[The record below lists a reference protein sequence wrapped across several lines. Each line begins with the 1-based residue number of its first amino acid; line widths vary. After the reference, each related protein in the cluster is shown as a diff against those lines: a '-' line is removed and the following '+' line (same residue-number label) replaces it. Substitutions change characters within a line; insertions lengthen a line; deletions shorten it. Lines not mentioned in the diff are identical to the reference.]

1 MQRERVRHV
10 SSRRQLQEAIQ
21 AGYKSD
27 EWVNLLKTWGQW
39 SRGGAGI
46 GWHGGKSYP
55 MINIDDDTALI
66 IEQAAKAVKAKCKN
80 AYQVFEWYVVEG
92 HDAYWISKKLHW
104 ISREITRES
113 KRKKY
118 DRKHGRKK
126 GVTHGRNFYAVNLNQ
141 MTAKDCDSPEGVLAV
156 LQIISRDIFDTVRA
170 QNPELLEASVKGV
183 REA

>member
-10 SSRRQLQEAIQ
+10 SSRRQLQEALR

-46 GWHGGKSYP
+46 GWHGGVSYP

-92 HDAYWISKKLHW
+92 RSAYWISKELNY
-104 ISREITRES
+104 

-118 DRKHGRKK
+118 DRKYTRKK
-126 GVTHGRNFYAVNLNQ
+126 GVTHGRNFYAVNYSQLV
-141 MTAKDCDSPEGVLAV
+141 ALDCNCSEGVLEV
-156 LQIISRDIFDTVRA
+156 LQVISREIFDTLKA
-170 QNPELLEASVKGV
+170 QNPQLLEESVKGCRV
-183 REA
+183 KA

>member
-1 MQRERVRHV
+1 MQRERREHHV
-10 SSRRQLQEAIQ
+10 SYRYQLREAIQ
-21 AGYKSD
+21 AGYRSD
-27 EWVNLLKTWGQW
+27 AWVNLLKTWGQW
-39 SRGGAGI
+39 SRGGAVI
-46 GWHGGKSYP
+46 GWHGGVSYP

-80 AYQVFEWYVVEG
+80 AYQVFEWYVVDG
-92 HDAYWISKKLHW
+92 RSAYWISKELNY
-104 ISREITRES
+104 

-126 GVTHGRNFYAVNLNQ
+126 GITHGRNFYAVNLNQ